1 MRITLIFCTLAFS
14 LIASAE
20 IRVVKDRELPVAKG
34 GPALGKRDPKLQC
47 VAQFEGAR
55 PAGVA
60 VTHDGRIFLTFP
72 RWSNVPASCVE
83 LIGDQLKPVPNLET
97 YQRGGEIKFDSIQG
111 IVVDEQER
119 LWMLDAGSARLYALQ
134 LSTNL
139 ITQQIRFTPEVLKTS
154 TYANDLR
161 IDSKRGKPG
170 FAYISDSA
178 GGGVIVVDLASGESW
193 RRLQH
198 APSARSDP
206 NFTATVEGQPY
217 LSKGNCDGIALGPDG
232 KHLYYTAFS
241 RREIHRVDCDALCDR
256 AKSDQEVEAT
266 IKRIAT
272 KTSGNDG
279 ILCDAEGRIYTT
291 DYEESAIRRWSP
303 DAGPD
308 QKGEIIVQDER
319 LLWPDALWIHEG
331 QLYITCNQLN
341 RTKPEMP
348 YTLFRIPVDAHAID
362 QP

>member
-1 MRITLIFCTLAFS
+1 MKPLLAFALS
-14 LIASAE
+14 LLPLFTSAE
-20 IRVVKDRELPVAKG
+20 IRVVKDRGLPVVKG

-47 VAQFEGAR
+47 VAQFEGAK

-60 VTHDGRIFLTFP
+60 LTRDGRIFLTFP

-83 LIGDQLKPVPNLET
+83 FVDDQLKPVPNLET
-97 YQRGGEIKFDSIQG
+97 YQTGGEIKFDSIQG
-111 IVVDEQER
+111 IVVDASDQ
-119 LWMLDAGSARLYALQ
+119 LWMLDAGAARLYALKISSNQ
-134 LSTNL
+134 
-139 ITQQIRFTPEVLKTS
+139 ITQPIRFEPEVLKTA
-154 TYANDLR
+154 TYANDVR
-161 IDSKRGKPG
+161 IDSKRGKSG
-170 FAYISDSA
+170 FACISDSA
-178 GGGVIVVDLASGESW
+178 GGGVVVVDLSSHESW

-206 NFTATVEGQPY
+206 KFTAMVEGQPY
-217 LSKGNCDGIALGPDG
+217 LSKGNCDGIALSPDG

-241 RREIHRVDCDALCDR
+241 RREIHSVDCDALCDR
-256 AKSDQEVEAT
+256 AKSDKDVEAT
-266 IKRIAT
+266 IKKIAT

-291 DYEESAIRRWSP
+291 DYEDNAIRRWSP
-303 DAGPD
+303 DAGQD

-319 LLWPDALWIHEG
+319 LLWPDALWIHDG

-348 YTLFRIPVDAHAID
+348 YALFRIPVDAHAIAD
-362 QP
+362 